1 MPSDRTSRT
10 LRLAAIG
17 VLAGAFSGLFGVGG
31 GIVMVPLLLLW
42 LGLSERVATATSLC
56 AIVVIAAIAAA
67 LQAGYGN
74 VDWSD
79 ALLLAGPAV
88 VGVALGIA
96 LQQRLPERAISAL
109 FALLLVVI
117 SIELIVP

>member
-88 VGVALGIA
+88 VGVALGVA